1 MLTMKLKPCP
11 FCGGNDVSVVDKGY
25 FSFIE
30 CADCLGAFYQREACC
45 VEDNVKAWN
54 KRTIITKH
62 DKYTFNGDGVCTD
75 HMTIIQNGE
84 NNQHIENHGTM
95 TMTFGK

>member
-11 FCGGNDVSVVDKGY
+11 FCGGTDVHVIDEGN

-45 VEDNVKAWN
+45 VEDNVEAWN

-62 DKYTFNGDGVCTD
+62 DKYTFDGDWACTD

-84 NNQHIENHGTM
+84 NNRHIENHGNM
-95 TMTFGK
+95 TITIGK